1 MASELLKRSEVREED
16 TWKTSD
22 MYENTGAWE
31 NELKEIS
38 ALVDKA
44 AAFEG
49 KAAENADNLF
59 VVLETLAKAGEK
71 IEKAFNY
78 AERLFDED
86 QTNTTHQ
93 AMSAKVYSL
102 YAAMGSKTAFV
113 LRSGDPCSFRGD
125 IRRFLKGKTGIRTIP
140 ETVSRDPP
148 LKRALPFSR
157 DGKAACNDS

>member
-1 MASELLKRSEVREED
+1 
-16 TWKTSD
+16 

-31 NELKEIS
+31 NELKGDFRTRRQGSCFRGKRSRKCRQSFCCIRDTCQSRRKNRERRSTMQS
-38 ALVDKA
+38 AFLTRIRPTPHIRQCPQKYI
-44 AAFEG
+44 
-49 KAAENADNLF
+49 L
-59 VVLETLAKAGEK
+59 
-71 IEKAFNY
+71 
-78 AERLFDED
+78 
-86 QTNTTHQ
+86 
-93 AMSAKVYSL
+93 L

-113 LRSGDPCSFRGD
+113 DPEILADFRGD